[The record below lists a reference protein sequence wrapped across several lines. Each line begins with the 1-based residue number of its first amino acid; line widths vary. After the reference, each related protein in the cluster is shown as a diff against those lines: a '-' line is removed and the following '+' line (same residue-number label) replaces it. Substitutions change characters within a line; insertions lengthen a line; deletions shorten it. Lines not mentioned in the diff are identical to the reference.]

1 MPTLQ
6 CPHCLK
12 ELTVAVVPPPRY
24 EVCDPPEGKP
34 GYMIYDNHQRKRI
47 AAPGYPGLWP
57 TRYEAEIIVD
67 DMNQRE
73 EERRG

>member
-1 MPTLQ
+1 MTLQ
-6 CPHCLK
+6 CPHCGAPL
-12 ELTVAVVPPPRY
+12 AVRLAHPPRY

-34 GYMIYDNHQRKRI
+34 GYMIYDNHARKRI

-57 TRYEAEIIVD
+57 TRCEAEAMVD
-67 DMNQRE
+67 SLNWRE